1 MFCVPSKVV
10 VGRYPGPGGDRRGP
24 AYPQDEPGRGTHDGG
39 IVPEPILSSAR
50 NLHPAWN
57 PNQRVSPGMRSQF
70 SESGFI
76 GRFVV
81 GSPRLLRG
89 TGQAF
94 LAVKK

>member
-24 AYPQDEPGRGTHDGG
+24 AYPQDEPGRGTSDDG
-39 IVPEPILSSAR
+39 ILVEQILSPAQ
-50 NLHPAWN
+50 NLHSGWN
-57 PNQRVSPGMRSQF
+57 PNQNVS
-70 SESGFI
+70 SESSDQISASGFI
-76 GRFVV
+76 WRFVG
-81 GSPRLLRG
+81 GSPCLLRG